1 MTTLEGPAD
10 RYRRRRRWP
19 ILALVVVLLVGAG
32 VIWFQILKPTPALA
46 TGCNEPGPVTTTS
59 STSRSRASASE
70 TGSAASDTAA
80 AAPTTPTT
88 PSPSSA
94 AVSTAL
100 GQYVDT
106 ATLASTRP
114 ANPQT
119 IALQVFNA
127 SQTVGLAGTVT
138 KDLRDSGF
146 ASIRD
151 ASNDVLY
158 PAYDLNCY
166 AQIRFGAA
174 GVSQARTVLM
184 VAPCAQL
191 VMDNRIDA
199 SVDLSL
205 GSLYRFDGTG
215 PDVRAQLQQIID
227 ESAPPPVVEG
237 QTAAARPQGA
247 IPPLP
252 QLDCSA
258 GAPPVSA
265 PVSSSSSVP
274 SPTPTDSPAPGSE
287 SSDSSSSESVVE
299 SVETVTPGD
308 LPDDESAEAPDIAPQ
323 EGDDIFGG

>member
-19 ILALVVVLLVGAG
+19 ILAMVVVLLVGAG

-46 TGCNEPGPVTTTS
+46 TGCNEPGPAPTAS
-59 STSRSRASASE
+59 STSRSRTSSS
-70 TGSAASDTAA
+70 GASDTAVA
-80 AAPTTPTT
+80 EEPVAPTTPTT
-88 PSPSSA
+88 PSPA
-94 AVSTAL
+94 PSTAL
-100 GQYVDT
+100 GQYVDVN
-106 ATLASTRP
+106 TLAQTRP

-119 IALQVFNA
+119 IALQVYNA
-127 SQTVGLAGTVT
+127 SPTVGLAGTVT
-138 KDLRDSGF
+138 NDLRSAGF
-146 ASIRD
+146 ESIED

-174 GVSQARTVLM
+174 GSSQARTVLM

-205 GSLYRFDGTG
+205 GALYRFDGTG
-215 PDVRAQLQQIID
+215 NDVRAQLQQIIA
-227 ESAPPPVVEG
+227 ESAPPPVIEG

-265 PVSSSSSVP
+265 AVSSSSSVP
-274 SPTPTDSPAPGSE
+274 SSSNSPAPESE
-287 SSDSSSSESVVE
+287 SAPVTSESVE
-299 SVETVTPGD
+299 APAETVTPGD
-308 LPDDESAEAPDIAPQ
+308 LPSGESAEAPEIAPQ